1 MFLALFALSWACVS
15 PTGKEAPP
23 AAEPAPA
30 PPITGPIK
38 PLNEAPFADPV
49 GMYQRCHDRV
59 ELPEADGECQAD
71 ADCTRAGCSAE
82 LCVTRAAA
90 ADRSSTCEVLPC
102 FNVLEACGC
111 VTGRCQWSLR
121 DGAPSTP

>member
-15 PTGKEAPP
+15 PTVIEAPP

-30 PPITGPIK
+30 SPVSGPIK
-38 PLNEAPFADPV
+38 PLKEAPFADPV

-82 LCVTRAAA
+82 LCVTRAA
-90 ADRSSTCEVLPC
+90 
-102 FNVLEACGC
+102 
-111 VTGRCQWSLR
+111 
-121 DGAPSTP
+121 

>member
-1 MFLALFALSWACVS
+1 MFPVFFALSLACMNPAV
-15 PTGKEAPP
+15 KEAPP
-23 AAEPAPA
+23 TPAAPA
-30 PPITGPIK
+30 APVDGPIK
-38 PLNEAPFADPV
+38 PLKEAPFADPV

-59 ELPEADGECQAD
+59 ELPEADGECKAD

-82 LCVTRAAA
+82 LCVTQASA

-111 VTGRCQWSLR
+111 VAGRCQWSLR